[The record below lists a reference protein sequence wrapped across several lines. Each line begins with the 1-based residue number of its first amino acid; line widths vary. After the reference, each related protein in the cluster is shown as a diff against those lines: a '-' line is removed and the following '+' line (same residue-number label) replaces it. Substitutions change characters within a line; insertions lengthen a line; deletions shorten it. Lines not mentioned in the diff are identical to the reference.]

1 MDDMSDPSPVKFIC
15 LLSPTR
21 LPPHNFKLAAVKMEG
36 MEPVESLLGENYP
49 RLVESKVGP
58 ICQGG

>member
-1 MDDMSDPSPVKFIC
+1 MDDMSDPSPVRFIC

-21 LPPHNFKLAAVKMEG
+21 LLPHNFKLAAVKMEG
-36 MEPVESLLGENYP
+36 MEPVESLLGEKGV
-49 RLVESKVGP
+49 LVESRVGP